1 MSFGDISA
9 RLKKKKAEE
18 EAVAAPP
25 RDFEELH
32 TLRARILGVLLQ
44 DARRSK
50 GRTEQQCAAEIGVP
64 LEYYTE
70 MELGER
76 APSLPQLEILA
87 YFIGVP
93 ISHFWNTTTVGTET
107 SGVAKEDFSDLRD
120 RVIGAMI
127 RAKRQALGMSAADLA
142 EACGLT
148 EQHIEAYELAQH
160 PIPFTELTTL
170 ASALKVSVSYFMDDS
185 SRVGDWLSA
194 QEDYRKFAEL
204 PAELREWV
212 MQPSHAPFIEIAMKL
227 SKLPV
232 KELRDVGENILN
244 ITF

>member
-9 RLKKKKAEE
+9 RLKKKKADE

-32 TLRARILGVLLQ
+32 MLRARILGVLLQ

-50 GRTEQQCAAEIGVP
+50 GRTEEQCAAEIGVP
-64 LEYYTE
+64 LETYIE

-93 ISHFWNTTTVGTET
+93 ISHFWNTTIVGTE
-107 SGVAKEDFSDLRD
+107 SAGVPKQEFNELRD
-120 RVIGAMI
+120 RVIGALI
-127 RAKRQALGMSAADLA
+127 RVKRTALGMSTTDLA
-142 EACGLT
+142 AETGIPEAHLND
-148 EQHIEAYELAQH
+148 YELAAQ
-160 PIPFTELTTL
+160 PIPFTELTTI
-170 ASALKVSVSYFMDDS
+170 AGALKVSVSTFMDDS
-185 SRVGDWLSA
+185 SRVGDWLNA
-194 QEDYRKFAEL
+194 QEDYRRFAEL
-204 PAELREWV
+204 PEELRAWV
-212 MQPSHAPFIEIAMKL
+212 VQPSHAPFIEIAMKL

-232 KELRDVGENILN
+232 KELRDVGETILN
-244 ITF
+244 ITL